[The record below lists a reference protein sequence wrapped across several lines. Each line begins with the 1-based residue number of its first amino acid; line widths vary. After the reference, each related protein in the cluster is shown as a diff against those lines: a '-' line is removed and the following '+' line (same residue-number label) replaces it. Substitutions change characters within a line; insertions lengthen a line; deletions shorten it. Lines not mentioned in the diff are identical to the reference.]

1 MSFQFLHVNSYSRQ
15 LSGKASHKK
24 WVAKDVI
31 AEATRQPDAIP
42 HVPNPKPPTLVYG
55 KPMDALLGTLDAW
68 ADGTRDARG
77 RATRKDAVCL
87 LAGVFSMPDGT
98 TAEAWAKY
106 KADNVE
112 YLQNKYG
119 DRLET
124 IIEHTDEAHPHCHFY
139 VVPRPGETFETVHEG
154 RRAVKEFVAQGGDKK
169 KSNDV
174 YRAAM
179 RLVQDDYY
187 AQVGAKNGMARI
199 GPGKRRLS
207 RAEWHSEQQQAQAI
221 KAQYERADALV
232 ASAQGIEA
240 QAVEL
245 QAGATAEAEQI
256 KADALADAQ
265 AVAAKALEKAD
276 KLEAEAVK
284 AGRRRGWQEALNAF
298 EQLPWFQRA
307 KAVIGRAVKQRDA
320 LQEQVQKLSAERV
333 SLRQKL
339 QEFFRAG
346 TAYRDELKQVKP
358 QLTAA
363 QDENAKL
370 RTKAQDAEQ
379 LRKHNGELQD
389 KLEGA
394 KGYIQHLQ
402 ATVEA
407 LQPKVPEKPAAKQ
420 REAAP
425 GASLDA

>member
-15 LSGKASHKK
+15 LSGKASHSK
-24 WVAKDVI
+24 WVAKDVV
-31 AEATRQPDAIP
+31 AEATRDPGAIP
-42 HVPNPKPPTLVYG
+42 HVKNPVEPTLIYG
-55 KPMDALLGTLDAW
+55 KPMSALLDTLDAW
-68 ADGTRDARG
+68 AEGTRDARG

-98 TAEAWAKY
+98 APEAWEKY

-124 IIEHTDEAHPHCHFY
+124 VIEHTDEEHPHCHFY
-139 VVPRPGETFETVHEG
+139 VVPLPGENFETVHEG

-179 RLVQDDYY
+179 RLVQDEYY
-187 AQVGAKNGMARI
+187 EQVGAKNGMARV

-207 RAEWHSEQQQAQAI
+207 RAEWHAEQQQARAI
-221 KAQYERADALV
+221 QQQYERADALV
-232 ASAQGIEA
+232 ANAQGIEA
-240 QAVEL
+240 DAVEHR
-245 QAGATAEAEQI
+245 AEAAANAEQI
-256 KADALADAQ
+256 KADARAEAKRVAAQ
-265 AVAAKALEKAD
+265 ALENAD
-276 KLEAEAVK
+276 KIEAEAVK
-284 AGRRRGWQEALNAF
+284 IGRRRGWQEAMDAF
-298 EQLPWFQRA
+298 EALPWFQRA
-307 KAVIGRAVKQRDA
+307 KNVIGRAVKQRDQ

-333 SLRQKL
+333 SLRKKL
-339 QEFFRAG
+339 QDFFRAG

-358 QLTAA
+358 QLTAM
-363 QDENAKL
+363 QDELAKV
-370 RTKAQDAEQ
+370 RKRADQAEQ
-379 LRKHNGELQD
+379 LQAKNENLQD
-389 KLEGA
+389 SLEGA
-394 KGYIQHLQ
+394 KGYIQHLE

-407 LQPKVPEKPAAKQ
+407 LQPKAPEKPAAKRQ
-420 REAAP
+420 EAAP